1 MILLHEFLCF
11 SNPIFRIYLGI
22 EPEIPTRY
30 FRKEK
35 KIYHKSELL
44 YLYSF
49 SFSSS
54 LLAYEEVRIIE
65 RLFSSS
71 LIAIVS
77 SQAPRKLKVCHFK
90 KGSEICSYSFA
101 NTILA
106 VKLNRT
112 VSNNPQCLLINESLS
127 IVFL

>member
-1 MILLHEFLCF
+1 
-11 SNPIFRIYLGI
+11 
-22 EPEIPTRY
+22 
-30 FRKEK
+30 
-35 KIYHKSELL
+35 
-44 YLYSF
+44 LYSF

-71 LIAIVS
+71 LIALVS

-90 KGSEICSYSFA
+90 KGTEICSYSFA

-106 VKLNRT
+106 IKLNRS
-112 VSNNPQCLLINESLS
+112 VNEEHS
-127 IVFL
+127 FCFC